1 MKAIDVAGFER
12 KFRQNIDP
20 WHYTT
25 SRFEHFK
32 RDVLL
37 RACGHNKH
45 GSVLELGC
53 AIGETTR
60 HLAPL
65 CLRLMAL
72 DGSATAIAEAKRR
85 VRSAHVKF
93 VHAKLPDQMPHGPFD
108 LIVISE
114 IAYYFRLHELAH
126 LGERIAKA
134 TACHG
139 KIVLLH
145 HRRLFQDAAQAP
157 NLAHWRLRIQLRRI
171 ATPVF
176 EKQYSRFDV
185 VALRR
190 TRN

>member
-1 MKAIDVAGFER
+1 MRSIDVAGFEQ
-12 KFRQNIDP
+12 KFRENIDP
-20 WHYTT
+20 WDYTN

-45 GSVLELGC
+45 GRALELGC

-60 HLAPL
+60 YLVPL
-65 CLRLMAL
+65 CLRLVAL

-85 VRSAHVKF
+85 VQSPYVKF

-114 IAYYFRLHELAH
+114 IAYYLHLHELAR
-126 LGERIAKA
+126 LGKRIAMA

-145 HRRLFQDAAQAP
+145 HRRHFQDAAQAP
-157 NLAHWRLRIQLRRI
+157 NLAQWRLRIQLRRI
-171 ATPVF
+171 ATLVF
-176 EKQYSRFDV
+176 AERFPSFDV
-185 VALRR
+185 VVLRKA
-190 TRN
+190 RN

>member
-1 MKAIDVAGFER
+1 MRSIDVAGFEQ
-12 KFRQNIDP
+12 KFRENIDP
-20 WHYTT
+20 WDYTN

-37 RACGHNKH
+37 RACGHSKH
-45 GSVLELGC
+45 GRALELAC

-60 HLAPL
+60 YLAPL

-72 DGSATAIAEAKRR
+72 DSSATAIAEAKRR
-85 VRSAHVKF
+85 VPCSHVKF
-93 VHAKLPDQMPHGPFD
+93 VRAKLPDQMPYGPFD

-114 IAYYFRLHELAH
+114 IAYYLRPHELTR
-126 LGERIAKA
+126 LGKRIAMA
-134 TACHG
+134 TSHCG

-145 HRRLFQDAAQAP
+145 HRRHFQDAAQAP
-157 NLAHWRLRIQLRRI
+157 NLAHLRLLGQLERI

-176 EKQYSRFDV
+176 EKRYSRFDV
-185 VALRR
+185 AVLRR